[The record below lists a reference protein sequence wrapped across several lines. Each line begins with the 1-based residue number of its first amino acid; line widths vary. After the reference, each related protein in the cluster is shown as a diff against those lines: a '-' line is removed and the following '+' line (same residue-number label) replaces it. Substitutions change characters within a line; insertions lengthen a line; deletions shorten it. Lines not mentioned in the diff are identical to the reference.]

1 MLLILYTFVKNSNFQ
16 SKAKMASRKKY
27 KQTAFRFDE
36 ELLALVK
43 EKAEAQ
49 KRTLNNYIE
58 VLLLKD
64 VGKIPNEETK
74 LAIAEVMSG
83 KKLEEITDIDSF
95 MDSL

>member
-1 MLLILYTFVKNSNFQ
+1 MTMKTKI
-16 SKAKMASRKKY
+16 

-43 EKAEAQ
+43 EKADAQ

-58 VLLLKD
+58 ILLLKD
-64 VGKIPNEETK
+64 VGKIPNKETK

-83 KKLEEITDIDSF
+83 KKLEEITDIDAF
-95 MDSL
+95 MDSI

>member
-1 MLLILYTFVKNSNFQ
+1 MTTK
-16 SKAKMASRKKY
+16 SKI

-43 EKAEAQ
+43 AKADAQ

>member
-1 MLLILYTFVKNSNFQ
+1 MGR
-16 SKAKMASRKKY
+16 SKI

-36 ELLALVK
+36 DLLALVK

-58 VLLLKD
+58 ILLMKD

-74 LAIAEVMSG
+74 LAIAEIMSG
-83 KKLEEITDIDSF
+83 KELEEITDIDAF
-95 MDSL
+95 MDSI

>member
-1 MLLILYTFVKNSNFQ
+1 MTTKTKI
-16 SKAKMASRKKY
+16 

-43 EKAEAQ
+43 EKADAQ

-83 KKLEEITDIDSF
+83 KKLEEIMDIDSF